1 MFDINIV
8 GAAMPALVKGAWL
21 TLALTAWVIALGTLL
36 AVPVA
41 LSMNSRSAGLRAA
54 ANGYVLFFRGTPSL
68 LQIFLLYYGASQFE
82 VLRHSPL
89 WPVLRDPFW
98 CVVIALGLNSA
109 SYTGKT
115 LAAALAAVPR
125 GMREAASV
133 LGFNRVQAFWLIEL
147 PLAVRTA
154 LPAFGN
160 EIILTCKA
168 TSLASTV
175 TLLELT
181 GTARL
186 LTAETYAP
194 YEVFLGAGIV
204 YLVLNY
210 SLMVGMRMLETSL
223 SHSIPLEHKTP

>member
-1 MFDINIV
+1 VFDLNLL
-8 GAAMPALVKGAWL
+8 GSALPALATGAWL
-21 TLALTAWVIALGTLL
+21 TLKLTAWVIGLGTAL
-36 AVPVA
+36 AFPVA
-41 LSMNSRSAGLRAA
+41 LCRNSGRAGLRAA

-82 VLRHSPL
+82 ILRHSLL

-125 GMREAASV
+125 GVREAAFV
-133 LGFNRVQAFWLIEL
+133 LGLSRLHTFLMVEL

-154 LPAFGN
+154 LPALGN

-168 TSLASTV
+168 TSLGSTV

-186 LTAETYAP
+186 LAAETYAP
-194 YEVFLGAGIV
+194 YEVFMGAGIV
-204 YLVLNY
+204 YLAVNY
-210 SLMVGMRMLETSL
+210 SLMLGMRRLETAL
-223 SHSIPLEHKTP
+223 NHSRHLENKAS

>member
-1 MFDINIV
+1 MFDV
-8 GAAMPALVKGAWL
+8 ELAAAVLPALVTAAWL
-21 TLALTAWVIALGTLL
+21 TLKLTALVILLGTAL
-36 AVPVA
+36 ALPLA
-41 LSMNSRSAGLRAA
+41 LCKASRSALLRAT
-54 ANGYVLFFRGTPSL
+54 ANAYVMFFRGTPSL
-68 LQIFLLYYGASQFE
+68 VQIFLLYYGASQFE
-82 VLRHSPL
+82 VVRYSVF
-89 WPVLRDPFW
+89 WPVLSDPFW

-125 GMREAASV
+125 SMREAASV
-133 LGFNRVQAFWLIEL
+133 LGLGRPATFCLIEL
-147 PLAVRTA
+147 PLALRIA

-186 LTAETYAP
+186 LSAETYAP
-194 YEVFLGAGIV
+194 YEVFMSAGIV
-204 YLVLNY
+204 YLALNY
-210 SLMVGMRMLETSL
+210 SLMLAMRRLETSFHR
-223 SHSIPLEHKTP
+223 SHPTVRTTS

>member
-1 MFDINIV
+1 MFDLTLLWSL
-8 GAAMPALVKGAWL
+8 APALLEGAWL
-21 TLALTAWVIALGTLL
+21 TLKLTAWVVGIGTVL

-41 LSMNSRSAGLRAA
+41 LCKNSRMSGIRAVA
-54 ANGYVLFFRGTPSL
+54 HAYLLFFRGTPAL
-68 LQIFLLYYGASQFE
+68 VQLFLLYYGAGQFDAI
-82 VLRHSPL
+82 RHSVL

-109 SYTGKT
+109 AYTGKT

-125 GMREAASV
+125 GTREAARV
-133 LGFNRVQAFWLIEL
+133 LGLARAHTFWLIEL
-147 PLAVRTA
+147 PLAARTA

-160 EIILTCKA
+160 EVILTCKA

-204 YLVLNY
+204 YLAINY
-210 SLMVGMRMLETSL
+210 ALLRGLRALEAPPSRR
-223 SHSIPLEHKTP
+223 H

>member
-1 MFDINIV
+1 MFDINIF

-36 AVPVA
+36 AIPVA
-41 LSMNSRSAGLRAA
+41 LSMNSRSAGLWAA

-82 VLRHSPL
+82 FLRHSPV

-125 GMREAASV
+125 GVREAAFV
-133 LGFNRVQAFWLIEL
+133 LGLNRWQAFCLIEL

-223 SHSIPLEHKTP
+223 SHSHPLEHKAP